1 MAAGRGRKRWR
12 MRQGLKLHLLSHTCL
27 LETINTDFK
36 ARRDKSTI
44 SSFLNMK
51 HLHPAYKHSTAVPG
65 VDAVMYHLKVNERV
79 DARLRHP

>member
-1 MAAGRGRKRWR
+1 
-12 MRQGLKLHLLSHTCL
+12 
-27 LETINTDFK
+27 
-36 ARRDKSTI
+36 
-44 SSFLNMK
+44 MK